1 MGTLVLLL
9 GSGYQIWTL
18 LLSSKFIYSIGELL
32 LNITSFNNSMYL
44 NWGLVL
50 PRSESLLSFV
60 SCPHRPV
67 SGKPLLISTPFTALW
82 LAANIDFK
90 NVTWL
95 FKLSNGNAEKK
106 RKRKKEIR
114 MINQRRTHKKSLELI
129 YPDPPSN
136 LWHDW
141 TMGCLGGLKVTP
153 HLWSTQGDGIFVMMD
168 FQRAWGT
175 RGPFMFNQSSVNV
188 LQWVSDS
195 VMCEPFIWMR
205 LRLEREVGAHTV
217 ALSLLL
223 CVYSELYCVCFCCSK
238 SATF

>member
-1 MGTLVLLL
+1 MYLIWDIILLRSEYQFLTLSALSELFIFPQQGNSATTYTSIESIVFLRSGYQILTLQFLTRVHFSSVGELLLDNVSFCKLHVPQFMGTLVLLL

-114 MINQRRTHKKSLELI
+114 MIYQRRTHKNH
-129 YPDPPSN
+129 YN
-136 LWHDW
+136 WFMQ
-141 TMGCLGGLKVTP
+141 T
-153 HLWSTQGDGIFVMMD
+153 HLLTFDTIE
-168 FQRAWGT
+168 
-175 RGPFMFNQSSVNV
+175 
-188 LQWVSDS
+188 QWV
-195 VMCEPFIWMR
+195 V
-205 LRLEREVGAHTV
+205 
-217 ALSLLL
+217 
-223 CVYSELYCVCFCCSK
+223 
-238 SATF
+238 